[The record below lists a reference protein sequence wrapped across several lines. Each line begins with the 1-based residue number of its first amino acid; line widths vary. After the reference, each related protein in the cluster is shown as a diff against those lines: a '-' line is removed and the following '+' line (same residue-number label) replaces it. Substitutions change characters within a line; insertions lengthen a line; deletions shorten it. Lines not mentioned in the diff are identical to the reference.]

1 VSAEPP
7 PEDWNVRVSEA
18 GHKLD
23 NAAMHLEKAL
33 TATSGE
39 VSVHVTEALRHIGEA
54 KSKLRDELK

>member
-1 VSAEPP
+1 MNAEPP
-7 PEDWNVRVSEA
+7 PETWNVRASEA
-18 GHKLD
+18 SHKLD

-54 KSKLRDELK
+54 KSKLRGEL